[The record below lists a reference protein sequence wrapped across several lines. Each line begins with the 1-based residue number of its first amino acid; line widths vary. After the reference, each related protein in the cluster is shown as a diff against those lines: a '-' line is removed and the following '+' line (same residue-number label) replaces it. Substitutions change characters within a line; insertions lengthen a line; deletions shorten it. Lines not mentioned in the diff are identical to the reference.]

1 MGFFH
6 NLKLWLSPPKMSD
19 PDFGTLRFIHIDK
32 HPKRSY
38 WEGEWSFPP
47 TGTVVS
53 IALDGDES
61 GPNDEARQFY
71 LGLPARFESILKAC
85 RFGLEQVFR
94 EWRDEQLPQ
103 DIFAVVQLTGFEV
116 EGPVEDPVRWEVSF
130 ETTDDDWL
138 GIAVP
143 FAGNTPS
150 APVVD
155 T

>member
-1 MGFFH
+1 MNALPCPTWAHTAYQVQACVVRCLSLKSTLMGFFH

-85 RFGLEQVFR
+85 RFGLEQV
-94 EWRDEQLPQ
+94 
-103 DIFAVVQLTGFEV
+103 
-116 EGPVEDPVRWEVSF
+116 
-130 ETTDDDWL
+130 
-138 GIAVP
+138 
-143 FAGNTPS
+143 
-150 APVVD
+150 
-155 T
+155 